1 MLRSDLGDYSHTY
14 TVMKAAITV
23 AGNNANNWANKELAF
38 KNDTPCDSCISKIMP
53 SIIHS
58 CIHK

>member
-14 TVMKAAITV
+14 TVMKGAITV
-23 AGNNANNWANKELAF
+23 AGNNANNWTNKELAF
-38 KNDTPCDSCISKIMP
+38 KNNAPCGLCISKIMH

-58 CIHK
+58 YIHK